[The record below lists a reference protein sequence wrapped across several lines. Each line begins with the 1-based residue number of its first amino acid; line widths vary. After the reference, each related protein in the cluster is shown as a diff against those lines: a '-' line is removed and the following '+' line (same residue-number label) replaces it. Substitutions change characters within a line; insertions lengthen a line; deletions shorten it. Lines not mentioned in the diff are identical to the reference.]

1 MRFAQNTDTL
11 LVVWC
16 TVELRHRTTGGYILL
31 RVCTVPGPNCREEY
45 VVGGSELATTT
56 QNMVQQRTTV
66 PSALC
71 QECPK
76 LSKIVQNCLKLSNMS
91 KTVHNRLVYVLRYDI
106 LGRYDGK
113 ITQVLGVKIY
123 YGF

>member
-1 MRFAQNTDTL
+1 MGFTQNTDTL

-66 PSALC
+66 PSALW
-71 QECPK
+71 QNCP
-76 LSKIVQNCLKLSNMS
+76 IFFQNCLKFSI
-91 KTVHNRLVYVLRYDI
+91 LV
-106 LGRYDGK
+106 
-113 ITQVLGVKIY
+113 
-123 YGF
+123 